1 MAGQYR
7 FKDSNGNIVAQISAS
22 VGGVISFSG
31 SQVDFSQAN
40 TISLGEVQMA
50 GTASNALLL
59 DGFDSQA
66 FAFTSSIHP
75 FTASIAGTNTFTS
88 SATARLNSIETIS
101 ASNISRLNSI
111 ETITA
116 SVNTLNTTQT
126 SRLDSLEAKTGSLA
140 TTGSN
145 TFIGTQTITGSLY
158 ISSDLIVQGSS
169 SLQNITASA
178 VSIGTNIINL
188 NTANP
193 AIRYAG
199 LSIGDSG
206 SIGSSGS
213 FLYDSVQ
220 DEFIFVHRGAN
231 TTVTSSV
238 LLMGPQT
245 YDSIGNE
252 TYLTT
257 NRLPK
262 GAGNEHLIDSNI
274 SDTGTL
280 VTINSVTA
288 SFTGSVGIGT
298 TTPTSKLDIYG
309 ASGNGNPIFKVIGTS
324 AADSFNYA
332 GTILNPSLGSGRN
345 YALFIGK
352 ALNTKDSAY
361 IGFNHSGTDG
371 SDSNFVNIGHFN
383 NDYML
388 NIKGNG
394 FVGIGTT
401 NPTQALSVSGS
412 ISLGNL
418 SAALNFTGGG
428 NARFLEIGSAGD
440 ALLVTHA
447 SGFGVG
453 YFGYQSADDR
463 LVVACDNGAGANK
476 IDFIVNAGGTTGG
489 GTNNLSGVLPAMRIN
504 SSGSVGI
511 GTTSIAS
518 SDVRLDVYKSGSA
531 GWNPRLLV
539 RDQNFASFL
548 GVYNQKAGVFAHTSA
563 LDGWADLYVNT
574 IDGGFGAGNNGKVI
588 FGGMCILAN
597 GNVGIG
603 VTDPAWKLH
612 IQGTTG
618 TSIQDA
624 LMTLKN
630 TAASNT
636 TGILFVNSGNTSS
649 FNDLAGIYAKI
660 QSGSA
665 KGYLGFYTRNSDG
678 SNADV
683 NERLRISAEGYVGI
697 GITNPSRML
706 QVKSNSEGQT
716 AGISGATYGIR
727 FDNGGTNSPS
737 MSTIHGTDSTLVGSY
752 QSIMLNGLDVRFG
765 TSDTERMRIA
775 SNGNVGIGTTN
786 AGGKL
791 TISRATEAQDYQLQL
806 RVVGGIA
813 DGNYDGITFTQG
825 AAGATPLGSI
835 RMKYASSG
843 YPGFGIYTRSASA
856 AETERLSISNA
867 GQVTT
872 PFQPASKAGLSS
884 STSFGANSTIVFN
897 DTSGNHFNI
906 GGYYNTSNG
915 MFTAPVAGV
924 YIFSACVIYQ
934 SMPNGQPMDDAFY
947 IYRNSTLVTYSFRR
961 AEYEAGYT
969 GNGGYYVD
977 HANTL
982 LNLAAGDTVSIRNNR
997 ALDVHG
1003 NTNYCFFYGYM
1014 LG

>member
-22 VGGVISFSG
+22 VGGAIAFSG
-31 SQVDFSQAN
+31 SVVDFSQAN
-40 TISLGEVQMA
+40 NVILGNVQLA

-88 SATARLNSIETIS
+88 STNSRLNSIETIS
-101 ASNISRLNSI
+101 ASNISRINSL
-111 ETITA
+111 ETTSA
-116 SVNTLNTTQT
+116 SVDTLNTTQN

-140 TTGSN
+140 STGSN

-231 TTVTSSV
+231 STVTSSV
-238 LLMGPQT
+238 VLMGPQT

-257 NRLPK
+257 NRIPK

-309 ASGNGNPIFKVIGTS
+309 ASGNDNPIFKVISTS

-352 ALNTKDSAY
+352 ALNTKNSAY

-463 LVVACDNGAGANK
+463 LVIACDNGAGNNK
-476 IDFIVNAGGTTGG
+476 IDFIVNATSTTGG
-489 GTNNLSGVLPAMRIN
+489 GTNNLSGVSPAMRI
-504 SSGSVGI
+504 
-511 GTTSIAS
+511 
-518 SDVRLDVYKSGSA
+518 
-531 GWNPRLLV
+531 
-539 RDQNFASFL
+539 Q
-548 GVYNQKAGVFAHTSA
+548 
-563 LDGWADLYVNT
+563 
-574 IDGGFGAGNNGKVI
+574 
-588 FGGMCILAN
+588 AN
-597 GNVGIG
+597 GNISIGGVGAGSKLTVYEGDIRLYKNHLIDNTATWASNINFTDEVDRLGARIAGERTAWDGAPMGLGFDTGG
-603 VTDPAWKLH
+603 VGTVARRMT
-612 IQGTTG
+612 ITTG
-618 TSIQDA
+618 
-624 LMTLKN
+624 
-630 TAASNT
+630 
-636 TGILFVNSGNTSS
+636 
-649 FNDLAGIYAKI
+649 
-660 QSGSA
+660 
-665 KGYLGFYTRNSDG
+665 
-678 SNADV
+678 
-683 NERLRISAEGYVGI
+683 
-697 GITNPSRML
+697 
-706 QVKSNSEGQT
+706 
-716 AGISGATYGIR
+716 
-727 FDNGGTNSPS
+727 
-737 MSTIHGTDSTLVGSY
+737 
-752 QSIMLNGLDVRFG
+752 
-765 TSDTERMRIA
+765 
-775 SNGNVGIGTTN
+775 GNVGIGTTDP
-786 AGGKL
+786 GSKL
-791 TISRATEAQDYQLQL
+791 TISRDSEAQAYQLQL
-806 RVVGGIA
+806 RVLGGIA

-825 AAGATPLGSI
+825 AAGTAPLGSI

-843 YPGFGIYTRSASA
+843 YPSFGIYTRSAAA

-867 GQVTT
+867 GYVNKPT
-872 PFQPASKAGLSS
+872 QPAFKAGRSS
-884 STSFGANSTIVFN
+884 SISVGANSTIVFN
-897 DTSGNHFNI
+897 DTGGNHFNI
-906 GGYYNTSNG
+906 GGHYNTSNG
-915 MFTAPVAGV
+915 LFTAPIAGR
-924 YIFSACVIYQ
+924 YIFSTLIIYQ
-934 SMPNGQPMDDAFY
+934 DMSAGQAMDDAFY
-947 IYRNSTLVTYSFRR
+947 IYKNADLVTYSFRR
-961 AEYEAGYT
+961 AEYEGGYT

-977 HANTL
+977 HANIL

-997 ALDVHG
+997 ALTVHG
-1003 NTNYCFFYGYM
+1003 NTSYTWFYGYM

>member
-22 VGGVISFSG
+22 VEGAIAFSG
-31 SQVDFSQAN
+31 SVVDFSQAN
-40 TISLGEVQMA
+40 NVILGNVQLA

-101 ASNISRLNSI
+101 ASNISRINSLETTSASNLARLNSI
-111 ETITA
+111 ETITSSNVA
-116 SVNTLNTTQT
+116 RLN
-126 SRLDSLEAKTGSLA
+126 SLEAKTGSLA
-140 TTGSN
+140 STGSN

-220 DEFIFVHRGAN
+220 DEMIFVHRGAN
-231 TTVTSSV
+231 STVTSSV
-238 LLMGPQT
+238 VLMGPQT
-245 YDSIGNE
+245 YDSIGSE
-252 TYLTT
+252 SYLTNDRIT
-257 NRLPK
+257 K
-262 GAGNEHLIDSNI
+262 GTGNEHLVDSNI
-274 SDTGTL
+274 TDNGTL
-280 VTINSVTA
+280 VTINSVTS
-288 SFTGSVGIGT
+288 SFSGLVGIGT

-309 ASGNGNPIFKVIGTS
+309 TSGNANPIFKVIGTS
-324 AADSFNYA
+324 AADSFNYV
-332 GTILNPSLGSGRN
+332 GTMLNPSLGSGRN

-388 NIKGNG
+388 NIRGNG
-394 FVGIGTT
+394 FVGIGVT
-401 NPTQALSVSGS
+401 NPSQILSVSGS
-412 ISLGNL
+412 VSLGNL

-428 NARFLEIGSAGD
+428 NARFLEIGSSGD

-463 LVVACDNGAGANK
+463 LVVACDNGAGNNK
-476 IDFIVNAGGTTGG
+476 IDFIVNATSTTGG

-511 GTTSIAS
+511 GTTNIAS
-518 SDVRLDVYKSGSA
+518 SDVRLDVYKAGSV
-531 GWNPRLLV
+531 GWNPRLVV

-548 GVYNQKAGVFAHTSA
+548 GVFNQKAGVFAHTSA

-649 FNDLAGIYAKI
+649 YNDLAGIYAKI

-665 KGYLGFYTRNSDG
+665 KGYLGFYTRNSDA
-678 SNADV
+678 SNTDV
-683 NERLRISAEGYVGI
+683 AERLRISAEGNVGI
-697 GITNPSRML
+697 GTATVAKKL
-706 QVKSNSEGQT
+706 DVYDSNANAT
-716 AGISGATYGIR
+716 AQLKLRASGNTSAGYLGTFADSLYISI
-727 FDNGGTNSPS
+727 GGTYDSGWTRDGANGVANLV
-737 MSTIHGTDSTLVGSY
+737 METSTGGSAFA
-752 QSIMLNGLDVRFG
+752 FG
-765 TSDTERMRIA
+765 TAASATLATERMRIDG
-775 SNGNVGIGTTN
+775 SG
-786 AGGKL
+786 
-791 TISRATEAQDYQLQL
+791 
-806 RVVGGIA
+806 RV
-813 DGNYDGITFTQG
+813 T
-825 AAGATPLGSI
+825 
-835 RMKYASSG
+835 K
-843 YPGFGIYTRSASA
+843 
-856 AETERLSISNA
+856 
-867 GQVTT
+867 
-872 PFQPASKAGLSS
+872 PFQPAFKAGRSS
-884 STSFGANSTIVFN
+884 NISVGANSTIVFN
-897 DTSGNHFNI
+897 DTDGIHFNI
-906 GGYYNTSNG
+906 GGHYSTSTG
-915 MFTAPVAGV
+915 LFTAPVAGR
-924 YIFSACVIYQ
+924 YIFSAVVIYQ
-934 SMPNGQPMDDAFY
+934 SLSNGQAMDDAFY
-947 IYRNSTLVTYSFRR
+947 IYRNSSLVAYSFRR

-969 GNGGYYVD
+969 GNGAYYVD

-1003 NTNYCFFYGYM
+1003 NTAYTYFYGYM

>member
-40 TISLGEVQMA
+40 NVILGNVQLA

-75 FTASIAGTNTFTS
+75 FTSSTNS
-88 SATARLNSIETIS
+88 RLNSIETIS
-101 ASNISRLNSI
+101 ASNISRINSL
-111 ETITA
+111 ETTSA
-116 SVNTLNTTQT
+116 SVDTLNTTQN
-126 SRLDSLEAKTGSLA
+126 SRLDSLAAKTGSLA
-140 TTGSN
+140 STGSN

-178 VSIGTNIINL
+178 VSIGTNIVNL

-199 LSIGDSG
+199 LVIGDSG

-213 FLYDSVQ
+213 FLYDSVE
-220 DEFIFVHRGAN
+220 DEMLFIHRGAN

-238 LLMGPQT
+238 VLMGPQT
-245 YDSIGNE
+245 YDNVGNE
-252 TYLTT
+252 LYLTS
-257 NRLPK
+257 NRIPK
-262 GAGNEHLIDSNI
+262 GGGNEHLIDSNI
-274 SDTGTL
+274 TD
-280 VTINSVTA
+280 I
-288 SFTGSVGIGT
+288 GSSIGIGIT
-298 TTPTSKLDIYG
+298 NPTYPLTR
-309 ASGNGNPIFKVIGTS
+309 NGMTFK
-324 AADSFNYA
+324 A
-332 GTILNPSLGSGRN
+332 
-345 YALFIGK
+345 
-352 ALNTKDSAY
+352 
-361 IGFNHSGTDG
+361 SGTDG
-371 SDSNFVNIGHFN
+371 AEFV
-383 NDYML
+383 ML
-388 NIKGNG
+388 SSTDTGFLGAALVRNGADFGVVNRTNGNLIFATNALERMYITSG
-394 FVGIGTT
+394 GNVGIGIT
-401 NPTQALSVSGS
+401 NPSQALSVSGS

-463 LVVACDNGAGANK
+463 LVIACDNGAGNNK
-476 IDFIVNAGGTTGG
+476 IDFIVNATSTTGG
-489 GTNNLSGVLPAMRIN
+489 GTNNLSGISPAMRIQAN
-504 SSGSVGI
+504 GNISIGGVGAGSKLTVYEGDIRLYKNHIENNTATWTSNILFTDEVDRLGARIVGERTAWDGAPMGLGFDTGGVGSVTRRMTITSAGSVG
-511 GTTSIAS
+511 
-518 SDVRLDVYKSGSA
+518 
-531 GWNPRLLV
+531 
-539 RDQNFASFL
+539 
-548 GVYNQKAGVFAHTSA
+548 
-563 LDGWADLYVNT
+563 
-574 IDGGFGAGNNGKVI
+574 
-588 FGGMCILAN
+588 M
-597 GNVGIG
+597 
-603 VTDPAWKLH
+603 
-612 IQGTTG
+612 
-618 TSIQDA
+618 
-624 LMTLKN
+624 
-630 TAASNT
+630 
-636 TGILFVNSGNTSS
+636 
-649 FNDLAGIYAKI
+649 
-660 QSGSA
+660 
-665 KGYLGFYTRNSDG
+665 
-678 SNADV
+678 
-683 NERLRISAEGYVGI
+683 

-727 FDNGGTNSPS
+727 FDNGGVNSPN
-737 MSTIHGTDSTLVGSY
+737 MSTIHGVDASLAGSY
-752 QSIMLNGLDVRFG
+752 QPIMLNGLDVRVG
-765 TSDTERMRIA
+765 TSDTERIRIA

-867 GQVTT
+867 GYINK
-872 PFQPASKAGLSS
+872 PFQPAFKAGRSS
-884 STSFGANSTIVFN
+884 SITVGNNSTIVFN
-897 DTSGNHFNI
+897 DTGGNHFNI
-906 GGYYNTSNG
+906 GEHYSTSTG
-915 MFTAPVAGV
+915 MFTAPIAGRYV
-924 YIFSACVIYQ
+924 FSAVVIYQ
-934 SMPNGQPMDDAFY
+934 SLSNGQAMDDCFY
-947 IYRNSTLVTYSFRR
+947 IYKNSTLVAYSFRR
-961 AEYEAGYT
+961 AEYEAGFT
-969 GNGGYYVD
+969 GNNGYYVD

-982 LNLAAGDTVSIRNNR
+982 LDLAAGDTVSIRNGR
-997 ALDVHG
+997 QLEVHG